1 MSDQTSVTKRQ
12 QFDRMKSV
20 SLRIRPHCRKLATI
34 WPSSYLRGKFVSSLS
49 NRNHPGSFFIR
60 DVLQGPGYQ
69 VKNYSMQIHLVGQ
82 SVLMTGTL
90 ICLTVFLCTNS
101 ALALDVPSAE
111 HSAGQKRNP
120 ASSISSTPSPQTL
133 EDDKDGHAEE
143 MPAEVPDNKQA
154 VNGNGVLDVANAP
167 LKAIGGVVDA
177 TRDAIRSYLAG
188 NKEEAV
194 KSLSYA
200 ADQGHAPAQWKLARM
215 YAEGDGVPRDEL
227 RAFENFSQVCDRH
240 ADEAPESP
248 TAPFVSSA
256 FIALGSYYLNG
267 IPNSSVKANPS
278 KAREMFA
285 YSASYFGDPEAQLVL
300 ARLYLD
306 GIGGPKDTK
315 QALRWLNLSAEKGN
329 RLAQAELG
337 KLLFNGDVG
346 AKQRARGLMWLSLAS
361 DAADPVSESWI
372 IEANDAALSE
382 ASDTDRLAANAYL
395 AQRKRRS
402 K

>member
-1 MSDQTSVTKRQ
+1 
-12 QFDRMKSV
+12 MK
-20 SLRIRPHCRKLATI
+20 K
-34 WPSSYLRGKFVSSLS
+34 
-49 NRNHPGSFFIR
+49 
-60 DVLQGPGYQ
+60 
-69 VKNYSMQIHLVGQ
+69 YSMQIHLVGQ
-82 SVLMTGTL
+82 SVLIKG
-90 ICLTVFLCTNS
+90 
-101 ALALDVPSAE
+101 ALSFFAVLLYTCSVVALDVPPAE
-111 HSAGQKRNP
+111 HSAVTKRS
-120 ASSISSTPSPQTL
+120 ASSSISGSQTSPPL
-133 EDDKDGHAEE
+133 DDDKDGQMED
-143 MPAEVPDNKQA
+143 PTVKKSDNMQS
-154 VNGNGVLDVANAP
+154 VTENGVLDVANAP

-267 IPNSSVKANPS
+267 IPNSSIKANPA

-337 KLLFNGDVG
+337 KLLFNGEVG
-346 AKQRARGLMWLSLAS
+346 AKQRARGLMWLNLAS
-361 DAADPVSESWI
+361 DAADPINEGWI
-372 IEANDAALSE
+372 IEANDAAVSE

-395 AQRKRRS
+395 AQRKRRT

>member
-1 MSDQTSVTKRQ
+1 M
-12 QFDRMKSV
+12 
-20 SLRIRPHCRKLATI
+20 
-34 WPSSYLRGKFVSSLS
+34 
-49 NRNHPGSFFIR
+49 
-60 DVLQGPGYQ
+60 GPGNQ
-69 VKNYSMQIHLVGQ
+69 VKKYLMQIHRVDQ
-82 SVLMTGTL
+82 STL
-90 ICLTVFLCTNS
+90 IKGLLSFFALFLFINS
-101 ALALDVPSAE
+101 AFSLDAPSTE
-111 HSAGQKRNP
+111 REAGVKRNAAAP
-120 ASSISSTPSPQTL
+120 ISGSQTPPIVD
-133 EDDKDGHAEE
+133 DDKDRHTEE
-143 MPAEVPDNKQA
+143 LPDETSDNKQTDK
-154 VNGNGVLDVANAP
+154 GNGVLDVANAP

-188 NKEEAV
+188 NKEDAV

-267 IPNSSVKANPS
+267 IPNSSVKANPV

-306 GIGGPKDTK
+306 GIGGAKDTK

-337 KLLFNGDVG
+337 KLLFNGEVG
-346 AKQRARGLMWLSLAS
+346 AKQRARGLMWLNFAS

-382 ASDTDRLAANAYL
+382 ATDTDRLAANAYL
-395 AQRKRRS
+395 AQRKRRA

>member
-1 MSDQTSVTKRQ
+1 MQIKSLPFLGLIRAVLSLISVCLLTSAVFALEAHPGEHDPGGKRN
-12 QFDRMKSV
+12 
-20 SLRIRPHCRKLATI
+20 T
-34 WPSSYLRGKFVSSLS
+34 PSS
-49 NRNHPGSFFIR
+49 N
-60 DVLQGPGYQ
+60 
-69 VKNYSMQIHLVGQ
+69 
-82 SVLMTGTL
+82 T
-90 ICLTVFLCTNS
+90 
-101 ALALDVPSAE
+101 VPSTIATP
-111 HSAGQKRNP
+111 GT
-120 ASSISSTPSPQTL
+120 ASS
-133 EDDKDGHAEE
+133 DGEKESHVSETSGEPVEASKNDAES
-143 MPAEVPDNKQA
+143 
-154 VNGNGVLDVANAP
+154 GVLDAARVP
-167 LKAIGGVVDA
+167 LQAIGGVVDA
-177 TRDAIRSYLAG
+177 TREAIKSYLAG
-188 NKEEAV
+188 NKEDAL

-240 ADEAPESP
+240 ADEVPESA

-267 IPNSSVKANPS
+267 IPNSTVKANPV

-285 YSASYFGDPEAQLVL
+285 YSASYFGDSEAQLIL

-306 GIGGPKDTK
+306 GIGGAKDTK

-337 KLLFNGDVG
+337 KLLFSGEVG
-346 AKQRARGLMWLSLAS
+346 TKQRARGLMWLNLAS
-361 DAADPVSESWI
+361 DAADPVNETWI

-382 ASDTDRLAANAYL
+382 ASESDRLAANAYL
-395 AQRKRRS
+395 AQRKRRN

>member
-1 MSDQTSVTKRQ
+1 
-12 QFDRMKSV
+12 
-20 SLRIRPHCRKLATI
+20 
-34 WPSSYLRGKFVSSLS
+34 
-49 NRNHPGSFFIR
+49 
-60 DVLQGPGYQ
+60 
-69 VKNYSMQIHLVGQ
+69 MQIELAGQ
-82 SVLMTGTL
+82 SVLIKGAL
-90 ICLTVFLCTNS
+90 SFFTVVLVTSSVF
-101 ALALDVPSAE
+101 ALDVPSAE
-111 HSAGQKRNP
+111 HNAGVKRN
-120 ASSISSTPSPQTL
+120 ASSSISGAQIPPSS
-133 EDDKDGHAEE
+133 DDEKDGNMEDL
-143 MPAEVPDNKQA
+143 PDGNADHTQTA
-154 VNGNGVLDVANAP
+154 NENGVLDVANAP

-267 IPNSSVKANPS
+267 IQNSSVKANPA

-337 KLLFNGDVG
+337 KLLFNGEVG
-346 AKQRARGLMWLSLAS
+346 AKQRARGLMWLNLAS
-361 DAADPVSESWI
+361 DAADPVNESWI
-372 IEANDAALSE
+372 IEANEAAVSE
-382 ASDTDRLAANAYL
+382 ASDIDRLAANAYL
-395 AQRKRRS
+395 AQRKRRT